1 MYHLTDIVH
10 SEDIAAVGVR
20 FSRLQP
26 RSPFMSDASIAA
38 RSPRRGALQNPLV
51 RGLLIVAGV
60 GVLALIVVF
69 GFGWWTHGRFV
80 QSTDDAYLRA
90 DEVTISPKVLGYVDQ
105 VFVKDNQDVTAGQPL
120 VRIDARSYDAA
131 VAQQAAAID
140 ARIADIQ
147 TAQRQVDQQ
156 EAAIAEARVRLATAR
171 INAAYA
177 AGEAD
182 RYRTLSRQ
190 GVETLERYG
199 QAANQ
204 KDQADQA
211 VKADEAAVAVAEQQA
226 KALRAQI
233 VQAKAQLEAAK
244 ASDQSARLNLSDTLL
259 TSSIAGRVGDKTV
272 RVGQFVQPGT
282 RLMSIV
288 PIARVYLVANFKE
301 TQIGRM
307 RVGQHASVKIDALG
321 GRSID
326 AVVESFSPGTGAQFA
341 LLPPENATGNF
352 IKIVQRVP
360 VRLRLLAPEDLRDR
374 LIPGLSATVA
384 IDTLQAPERRA

>member
-1 MYHLTDIVH
+1 
-10 SEDIAAVGVR
+10 
-20 FSRLQP
+20 
-26 RSPFMSDASIAA
+26 
-38 RSPRRGALQNPLV
+38 
-51 RGLLIVAGV
+51 VAGV
-60 GVLALIVVF
+60 GVLALIAVVA
-69 GFGWWTHGRFV
+69 FGWWTHGRFV
-80 QSTDDAYLRA
+80 QSTDDAYLHA

-105 VFVKDNQDVTAGQPL
+105 VYVKDNQDVVAGQPL

-140 ARIADIQ
+140 ARMADIQ

-177 AGEAD
+177 VGEAD

-204 KDQADQA
+204 RDQADQA
-211 VKADEAAVAVAEQQA
+211 VKADEAAVAVAERQA
-226 KALRAQI
+226 QGLRAQI
-233 VQAKAQLEAAK
+233 VQAKAQLEAAQ
-244 ASDQSARLNLSDTLL
+244 ASGRTARLNLGDTLL
-259 TSSIAGRVGDKTV
+259 TSSIDGRVGDKSV

-288 PIARVYLVANFKE
+288 PIAHVYLVANFKE

-352 IKIVQRVP
+352 FKIVQRVP
-360 VRLRLLAPEDLRDR
+360 VRLRLLAPAELRDR

-384 IDTLQAPERRA
+384 IDTLQAPERRT